1 MEEAVQIEQ
10 RANAVQ
16 KSIAPQMSIGG
27 WFITFILLAV
37 PFVNIILLFVW
48 AMDANS
54 ERRNFSRAYLMMIGI
69 MLVISII
76 ISIAIF
82 ALGASSGIFG

>member
-1 MEEAVQIEQ
+1 
-10 RANAVQ
+10 
-16 KSIAPQMSIGG
+16 MSVGG
-27 WFITFILLAV
+27 WFLTFILLAV

-48 AMDANS
+48 AMDSKS
-54 ERRNFSRAYLMMIGI
+54 ERRNFSRAYLMTVGI

-82 ALGASSGIFG
+82 ALGASSGLFS

>member
-1 MEEAVQIEQ
+1 MQMEQ
-10 RANAVQ
+10 RTDSIQ
-16 KSIAPQMSIGG
+16 KSVAPQMSVGG
-27 WFITFILLAV
+27 WFLTFILLAV

-48 AMDANS
+48 AMDSKS
-54 ERRNFSRAYLMMIGI
+54 ERRNFSRAYLMTVGI

-82 ALGASSGIFG
+82 TLGASSGLFS